1 MEPTRPFSSRW
12 LSTFKIFLFQ
22 QIYKFSTH
30 IVKLIRNHSQF
41 HLSISDDLI
50 LHLFQALLWSFK
62 KETFGLLSQ
71 FAFVSG
77 LDSGLSCSCC
87 SFSSTTDIS
96 GRPIKRTKIS
106 DERFCDLMLTSNY
119 SLVVLIWARTIMF
132 QPICAT
138 AKSKKCLLAIL
149 ISRWQRMRPNMRIGW
164 WWLMERGAQGMNSIP
179 NLIPLCHISHFIF
192 FKVFLQGAHCGRSG
206 FRQRECPHLTF

>member
-1 MEPTRPFSSRW
+1 MSYHKYLILCAVWKHIIFRFIHRTVTARATEKTLIMEPTRPFSSRW
-12 LSTFKIFLFQ
+12 LLTFKIFLFQ

-41 HLSISDDLI
+41 HLSISDDLV

-87 SFSSTTDIS
+87 SFSSKTDIS
-96 GRPIKRTKIS
+96 GRP
-106 DERFCDLMLTSNY
+106 
-119 SLVVLIWARTIMF
+119 V
-132 QPICAT
+132 
-138 AKSKKCLLAIL
+138 
-149 ISRWQRMRPNMRIGW
+149 
-164 WWLMERGAQGMNSIP
+164 
-179 NLIPLCHISHFIF
+179 
-192 FKVFLQGAHCGRSG
+192 
-206 FRQRECPHLTF
+206 